1 MVAAIVVVIKLAV
14 AGVPESNERSNID
27 YFLIVD
33 GRLNAIQPTHSNRTF
48 FRDYF
53 LLNT

>member
-33 GRLNAIQPTHSNRTF
+33 GRLNGVLPAHF
-48 FRDYF
+48 LRDDF